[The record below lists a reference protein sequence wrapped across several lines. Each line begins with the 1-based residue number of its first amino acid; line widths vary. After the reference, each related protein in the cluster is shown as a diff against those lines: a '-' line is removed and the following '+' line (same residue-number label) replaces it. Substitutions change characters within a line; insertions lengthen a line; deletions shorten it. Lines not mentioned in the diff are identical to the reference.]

1 MIHRYFKPFVLS
13 AFLFLYTPHIIGS
26 TITGSLPVQA
36 SILPVCLTATAT
48 TLSFVN
54 YTPSTQNTAQA
65 TVTITCLLG
74 TSYTI
79 ALNAGTTSGGTITQ
93 RLLSDGAGNTLQYNI
108 YSNSNHTTLWGD
120 GTTGSTMAGSGAL
133 LPQTYTAYG
142 VMPSG
147 QTLNSMSV
155 LYTDTVTITVNF

>member
-1 MIHRYFKPFVLS
+1 MKYLYFKYLAFS
-13 AFLFLYTPHIIGS
+13 AFLFLYAPHIIGS

-65 TVTITCLLG
+65 TITITCLLG
-74 TSYTI
+74 TTYTL
-79 ALNAGTTSGGTITQ
+79 ALNAGTTSGGTISQ
-93 RLLSDGAGNTLQYNI
+93 RLLSDGSGHTLQYNI
-108 YSNSNHTTLWGD
+108 YTNSNHTTLWGD
-120 GTTGSTMAGSGAL
+120 GTTGSTVAGSGAL

-155 LYTDTVTITVNF
+155 LFTDTVTITVNF